1 MSGLTEILL
10 IVAIVVGILFLPG
23 LKLKKPEKATLRL
36 DRILRISGWIRLA
49 ILASLLWPALV
60 ALYLKPWNNLWH
72 IFLYVAVG
80 PVALTWG
87 IYWVFSGFKK
97 K

>member
-10 IVAIVVGILFLPG
+10 IVTIVVGILFLPG
-23 LKLKKPEKATLRL
+23 LMNKKSEKATQRL
-36 DRILRISGWIRLA
+36 DRLLKISGWMRLA

-60 ALYLKPWNNLWH
+60 ALYLKPWNNHWH

-87 IYWVFSGFKK
+87 IFWVFSGFKK

>member
-10 IVAIVVGILFLPG
+10 IVTIVVGILFLPG
-23 LKLKKPEKATLRL
+23 LMNKKSEKATQRL
-36 DRILRISGWIRLA
+36 DRLLKISGWMRLA

-60 ALYLKPWNNLWH
+60 ALYLKPWNNHWH

-87 IYWVFSGFKK
+87 LFWVFSGFKK
-97 K
+97 Q

>member
-1 MSGLTEILL
+1 MSGLIEILL
-10 IVAIVVGILFLPG
+10 IVAIVLGVLFLPV
-23 LKLKKPEKATLRL
+23 LMNKKSEKATQRL
-36 DRILRISGWIRLA
+36 DRVLKISGWMRLA

-72 IFLYVAVG
+72 IFFYVAVG

-87 IYWVFSGFKK
+87 IFWVRSGFKK
-97 K
+97 R

>member
-23 LKLKKPEKATLRL
+23 LKNKKSEKATQLL
-36 DRILRISGWIRLA
+36 DRVSRISGWMRLA
-49 ILASLLWPALV
+49 ILASLLWPAFV
-60 ALYLKPWNNLWH
+60 ALYLKPWNNHWH

-87 IYWVFSGFKK
+87 IFWVFSGFKK
-97 K
+97 R

>member
-10 IVAIVVGILFLPG
+10 IVAIVAGIIFLPG
-23 LKLKKPEKATLRL
+23 LKNKKSEKTTQLL
-36 DRILRISGWIRLA
+36 DRVLRISGWMRLA

-60 ALYLKPWNNLWH
+60 ALYLKPWNNHWH
-72 IFLYVAVG
+72 IFLYVAVC

-87 IYWVFSGFKK
+87 IFWVFSGFKK
-97 K
+97 N

>member
-10 IVAIVVGILFLPG
+10 IAAIVVGILFLPG
-23 LKLKKPEKATLRL
+23 LMNKKSKQTTQRL
-36 DRILRISGWIRLA
+36 DRFLRISGWMRLA

-72 IFLYVAVG
+72 IFLYAAVG

-87 IYWVFSGFKK
+87 IFWVFSGFKK

>member
-10 IVAIVVGILFLPG
+10 IVVIVVGILFLPG
-23 LKLKKPEKATLRL
+23 LMSKKSEKATQRL
-36 DRILRISGWIRLA
+36 DHLLKISGWMRLA

-60 ALYLKPWNNLWH
+60 ALYLKPWNNHWH

-80 PVALTWG
+80 PVVLTWG
-87 IYWVFSGFKK
+87 IFWVFSGFKK

>member
-23 LKLKKPEKATLRL
+23 LMNKKSEKATQRL
-36 DRILRISGWIRLA
+36 DRLLKISGWTRLA

-60 ALYLKPWNNLWH
+60 ALYLKPWNNH
-72 IFLYVAVG
+72 
-80 PVALTWG
+80 
-87 IYWVFSGFKK
+87 
-97 K
+97 